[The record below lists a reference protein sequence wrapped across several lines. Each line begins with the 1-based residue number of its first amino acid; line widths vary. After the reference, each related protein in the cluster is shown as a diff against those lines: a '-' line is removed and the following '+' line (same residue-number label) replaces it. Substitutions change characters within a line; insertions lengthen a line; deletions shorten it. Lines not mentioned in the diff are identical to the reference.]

1 MDYTFTIDHPPKLQD
16 FGNAALVLP
25 VSVLSKPAGEAKWEK
40 TNYRGQG
47 ETIYVSDFTLTR
59 TFSWVA
65 VPPAERKADDETV
78 TIKQTYGYHK
88 EQKETFTQNL
98 EVDAGGNFFDVID
111 LSVKASSNISDT
123 DIEKWTEEY

>member
-59 TFSWVA
+59 TFSA
-65 VPPAERKADDETV
+65 LLFHLPSARQMT
-78 TIKQTYGYHK
+78 KQ
-88 EQKETFTQNL
+88 
-98 EVDAGGNFFDVID
+98 
-111 LSVKASSNISDT
+111 
-123 DIEKWTEEY
+123 